1 MRHSG
6 DDCPCCCPRI
16 GTRSCHPAS
25 TLGLPRRHDQ
35 RCATR
40 HACQHRVFPRC
51 SVAEEARE
59 GERRQ
64 REGAAY
70 QTPEQRAE
78 AARAARQAAAEGRAE
93 REEARVAEKRFDPA
107 RDYYQLLGIPRWA
120 SGSRQQREP
129 HASMPPCMH
138 DACSHLHT
146 ELLPAS
152 GWGAWPEAATARLP
166 PPDPASRPAC
176 ACRGASAADVRRT
189 YKRLALLYHPDKH
202 KAEGVEQQAAIQEK
216 FKQARGGAST

>member
-1 MRHSG
+1 M
-6 DDCPCCCPRI
+6 
-16 GTRSCHPAS
+16 AEMKAKAEQ
-25 TLGLPRRHDQ
+25 Q
-35 RCATR
+35 R
-40 HACQHRVFPRC
+40 
-51 SVAEEARE
+51 VAEEARE

-107 RDYYQLLGIPRWA
+107 RDYYQLLGIPR
-120 SGSRQQREP
+120 
-129 HASMPPCMH
+129 
-138 DACSHLHT
+138 
-146 ELLPAS
+146 
-152 GWGAWPEAATARLP
+152 
-166 PPDPASRPAC
+166 
-176 ACRGASAADVRRT
+176 GASAADVRRT